1 MSKLKNTVELKGA
14 LFIMMGKT
22 LTDTLHKESKPQ
34 DIAEGL
40 AVHRV
45 RYQKIFVVAG
55 RGKCGRKR
63 CTRSRDDCSL
73 EGIVRQS

>member
-1 MSKLKNTVELKGA
+1 
-14 LFIMMGKT
+14 MMGKT

-45 RYQKIFVVAG
+45 RYQKIFVVAR

-63 CTRSRDDCSL
+63 CIRSRDDCSL
-73 EGIVRQS
+73 QGIVRQNKELGGASHTCD